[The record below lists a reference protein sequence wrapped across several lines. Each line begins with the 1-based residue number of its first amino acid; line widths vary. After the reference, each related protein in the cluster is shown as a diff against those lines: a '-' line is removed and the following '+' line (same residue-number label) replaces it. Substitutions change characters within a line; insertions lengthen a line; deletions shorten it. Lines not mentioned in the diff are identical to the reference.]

1 MASGTTEDLRR
12 PHRPLFSALTYAAA
26 SYGLHFLGFE
36 LGLVF
41 IMGSNRRPGL
51 VQIKPRRLRPV
62 RLIFGIVPLC
72 LLHALPERRDN
83 VRSSR
88 SISRRKTAIC

>member
-41 IMGSNRRPGL
+41 VMGSNRRPGL
-51 VQIKPRRLRPV
+51 GADQAQTSPTCTPHFWDRAVV
-62 RLIFGIVPLC
+62 S
-72 LLHALPERRDN
+72 A
-83 VRSSR
+83 SR
-88 SISRRKTAIC
+88 FAGEA

>member
-1 MASGTTEDLRR
+1 MTSGTTEDLRR

-41 IMGSNRRPGL
+41 VMGSNRRPGL
-51 VQIKPRRLRPV
+51 VQIKSPTCTPHFWDRAV
-62 RLIFGIVPLC
+62 VS
-72 LLHALPERRDN
+72 A
-83 VRSSR
+83 SR
-88 SISRRKTAIC
+88 FAGEA